1 MYENVT
7 VEPYGVLSSN
17 ERVPQFESEKG
28 HLFIKILELCLMNS
42 YNTECLMNHKC
53 AAFPMFN
60 DYICCLLLMFSINVC
75 LMLYGSYLGIL

>member
-17 ERVPQFESEKG
+17 ERVPEFEAEKG
-28 HLFIKILELCLMNS
+28 NLF
-42 YNTECLMNHKC
+42 NTECLMNHKC
-53 AAFPMFN
+53 SAFLMFN
-60 DYICCLLLMFSINVC
+60 DYICCLLLMFSMNVC